1 MGILRSVNEIRL
13 RFTLVANIVNI
24 FLNVKFSRE
33 KFIMFS

>member
-1 MGILRSVNEIRL
+1 MGILRSVNEIGL
-13 RFTLVANIVNI
+13 CFALVANIVNI